1 MLYYSALELIL
12 KLDYIKI
19 FIFILVKM
27 NMVPVTKKLKTKMLI
42 TISEI

>member
-1 MLYYSALELIL
+1 MYYSALELIL
-12 KLDYIKI
+12 KFDYIKI

-27 NMVPVTKKLKTKMLI
+27 NMVPVTKIKNKMLI